1 MAINSY
7 YQLCHKG
14 LGKHRQNTQAYM
26 GLTQCLC
33 CRCDIQQR
41 TRGEKIRMGYRQAGC
56 HPEPDSGPSHFLV
69 CSDHTT
75 CYYDDLVKHET
86 AGRVGNVCSVWYIAT
101 AKWSHTPFF
110 APAPQSAP
118 TNSFGSAL
126 RSWSKNFID
135 KKYTWPTV
143 NGYRAKSHKAS
154 MFDLIL
160 QSQRKTE
167 GRHANH

>member
-1 MAINSY
+1 MPQRLGQTQTKYPSIYGANSMLVLPVRY
-7 YQLCHKG
+7 TTAHP
-14 LGKHRQNTQAYM
+14 
-26 GLTQCLC
+26 
-33 CRCDIQQR
+33 
-41 TRGEKIRMGYRQAGC
+41 GEKIRMGYRQAGC

-110 APAPQSAP
+110 APAPQSAS
-118 TNSFGSAL
+118 TISFGSAL

-143 NGYRAKSHKAS
+143 NGHRAKPHKAS
-154 MFDLIL
+154 RFDLIL
-160 QSQRKTE
+160 QSQRNTE
-167 GRHANH
+167 GCHANH